1 MTTPRNT
8 LVVSAPAKVNLFLHI
23 TGRRDD
29 GYHTLESLL
38 ALIDWC
44 DTITLSRRADGNI
57 ARGSPV
63 PGSPESE
70 DLALAAARALK
81 AATGTAAGVTIGIAK
96 NIPQGAGLGGGS
108 SDAASVLLAL
118 NRLWALGL
126 PRSELAAI
134 GATLGADVPF
144 FIGGESALARGIG
157 ELLTPVSLPTL
168 WIVLVVPPVEVA
180 TRVIFAALQLTRIAA
195 SAKMDVFSES
205 YGRNDLEAGVATRF
219 PAVAGAIDAL
229 KRVSPAARMTGSG
242 ACVFAAFAAEDDARK
257 ALTALPSGFTGRVV
271 RTLARHPLFAFAY
284 PLGTGS

>member
-1 MTTPRNT
+1 LTASRDT
-8 LVVSAPAKVNLFLHI
+8 LVVSAPAKVNLFLHV

-29 GYHTLESLL
+29 GYHTLESLFTMV
-38 ALIDWC
+38 DWC

-57 ARGSPV
+57 TRDSPV
-63 PGSPESE
+63 PGVPESE

-81 AATGTAAGVTIGIAK
+81 AATGSVAGVTIGIDK

-118 NRLWALGL
+118 NRLWTLGL

-168 WIVLVVPPVEVA
+168 WIALVAPPVEVA
-180 TRVIFAALQLTRIAA
+180 TKAIFAALQLTRFAA
-195 SAKMDVFSES
+195 SAKIDVFSEG
-205 YGRNDLEAGVATRF
+205 YGQNDLEPGVAARF

-229 KRVSPAARMTGSG
+229 KRASPAARMTGSG
-242 ACVFAAFAAEDDARK
+242 ACAFAAFAAEDDARN
-257 ALTALPSGFTGRVV
+257 ALTALPPGFAGRVV